1 MLDAFNKADNIQAP
15 YFFTWNVNTFV
26 LFDRSKWKVPL
37 IERRLK
43 DWDLGFNLHSPGDC
57 KRPDVHTYIRDKFLP
72 ELFEMLAAI
81 VKGEIAEWG
90 VPPDE
95 VFIRSLE
102 SHLEWPVFGTRD
114 YLIMTAAKDTAFS
127 DKLQSWMAEEMN
139 WTFDP
144 GDSNNWSE
152 TLERAARTLCYI
164 FSNRAIFYEAIRAK
178 YPDDLNHLKMP
189 RRGRNEQRG
198 IYDYFRDQFK
208 RAVAETGD
216 YEPIFYPQ
224 VDDWAGA
231 LIFASDMACE
241 GWTGLFKN
249 LAQYNFR
256 EIPYD
261 IIGGIFQKLISP
273 EERQKFGQ
281 FYTNE
286 DIIDI
291 INAFCIRRAGDIAI
305 DPACGSGSFLVR
317 AYHRK
322 AWLSEQKSGGRR
334 HHDAGKS
341 HQELLR
347 EIYGCDIA
355 LFAAHLATLN
365 LASRHIEDEENY
377 PYIARANFFEIPGH
391 RDKFSVV
398 PGLREANGE
407 KDMIAVPLPDVD
419 AVIGN
424 PPYVRQEGIPKESE
438 LKRQKGETKEAY
450 EARRKTTKDYLQELC
465 KELWPGLKLS
475 GRSDLHCYFWPVA
488 ASLLKEGGYF
498 GFLTSSSWLD
508 VDYGFALQGWILK
521 GFKLIA
527 VIESLD
533 EPWFKDARVKTSITI
548 LQRCDDRIAGW
559 TMSLNSSASL
569 SRLKKFWATVRTAT
583 KPPVKTPLKRCAKS
597 FFKPMRRFPTP
608 RCVLFRSNS
617 KNCGTKECAPA
628 HCSRQRKWW
637 NRNPRSRKKRKT
649 MARRSRKRR
658 RCIESAPIMWPANG
672 DVSFVRPTF
681 ISDFFA
687 TIGMASC
694 DWAKSPRSVLESRV
708 VATIFSCRAM

>member
-1 MLDAFNKADNIQAP
+1 
-15 YFFTWNVNTFV
+15 
-26 LFDRSKWKVPL
+26 
-37 IERRLK
+37 
-43 DWDLGFNLHSPGDC
+43 
-57 KRPDVHTYIRDKFLP
+57 
-72 ELFEMLAAI
+72 
-81 VKGEIAEWG
+81 
-90 VPPDE
+90 
-95 VFIRSLE
+95 
-102 SHLEWPVFGTRD
+102 
-114 YLIMTAAKDTAFS
+114 
-127 DKLQSWMAEEMN
+127 MAGEMN

-144 GDSNNWSE
+144 GNANNWAE
-152 TLERAARTLCYI
+152 ILERAARTLCYI
-164 FSNRAIFYEAIRAK
+164 FCNRAIFYEAIRTK
-178 YPDDLNHLKMP
+178 YPEQLGQLKMP
-189 RRGRNEQRG
+189 RLERNEGRG
-198 IYDYFRDQFK
+198 IYDYFRGQFQ

-224 VDDWAGA
+224 VNDWAGA
-231 LIFASDMACE
+231 LVFPSDMACQ
-241 GWTGLFKN
+241 GWKGLLAN

-286 DIIDI
+286 DIVDV

-322 AWLSEQKSGGRR
+322 AWLSAQMSGGRR
-334 HHDAGKS
+334 NQDSQKS

-377 PYIARANFFEIPGH
+377 PYIARANFFEIPGR

-398 PGLREANGE
+398 PGLREAYGR

-424 PPYVRQEGIPKESE
+424 PPYVRQEGIPKESD
-438 LKRQKGETKEAY
+438 LKHQKGETTEAY
-450 EARRKTTKDYLQELC
+450 EARRKTTKDYFQELC
-465 KELWPGLKLS
+465 KELWPGLRLS
-475 GRSDLHCYFWPVA
+475 GRSDLHCYFWPAA

-521 GFKLIA
+521 AFKLIS

-533 EPWFKDARVKTSITI
+533 EPWFKDARVKTCITI
-548 LQRCDDRIAGW
+548 LQRCDDLKSRMDNIAKFV
-559 TMSLNSSASL
+559 
-569 SRLKKFWATVRTAT
+569 RLFK
-583 KPPVKTPLKRCAKS
+583 PVKEILGDRPHGDEAARQKAAESLRDTILKANAPLSNAR
-597 FFKPMRRFPTP
+597 MRVIPVPQQELWDEGVRAGK
-608 RCVLFRSNS
+608 LLKAEALEDSEAEESN
-617 KNCGTKECAPA
+617 GTEN
-628 HCSRQRKWW
+628 S
-637 NRNPRSRKKRKT
+637 
-649 MARRSRKRR
+649 
-658 RCIESAPIMWPANG
+658 ESALRETAAMYRIDSEYVAGKWGA
-672 DVSFVRPTF
+672 
-681 ISDFFA
+681 FFA
-687 TIGMASC
+687 HPTCISA
-694 DWAKSPRSVLESRV
+694 
-708 VATIFSCRAM
+708 